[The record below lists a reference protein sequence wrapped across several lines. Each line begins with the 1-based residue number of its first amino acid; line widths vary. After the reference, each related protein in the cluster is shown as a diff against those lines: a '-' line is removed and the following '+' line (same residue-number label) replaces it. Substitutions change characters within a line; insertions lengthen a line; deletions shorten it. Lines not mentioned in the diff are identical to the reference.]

1 MATTYEDV
9 KDTVGEAWNGLTGSL
24 FGGSDSTTTTT
35 TNEGST
41 GLLVFGSVAVVAI
54 MVAIIFILGKN
65 K

>member
-1 MATTYEDV
+1 MATTFEDV
-9 KDTVGEAWNGLTGSL
+9 KDTVGEAWDGITGGL

-41 GLLVFGSVAVVAI
+41 GLLIFGSVAVVAI
-54 MVAIIFILGKN
+54 MVAVIFILGKN

>member
-1 MATTYEDV
+1 MATFFEDA
-9 KDTVGEAWNGLTGSL
+9 KDTVGEAWEGLTSGL
-24 FGGSDSTTTTT
+24 FGDSQSSTTTTT
-35 TNEGST
+35 SEGST

>member
-1 MATTYEDV
+1 MATFFEDA
-9 KDTVGEAWNGLTGSL
+9 KDTVGEAWGGLTGGL

-41 GLLVFGSVAVVAI
+41 GLLIFGSIAVVAI
-54 MVAIIFILGKN
+54 MVAVIFILGKN

>member
-1 MATTYEDV
+1 MATTFEDV
-9 KDTVGEAWNGLTGSL
+9 KDTVGETWNGLTESL
-24 FGGSDSTTTTT
+24 FGGTDSTTTTT

>member
-1 MATTYEDV
+1 MATFFEDA
-9 KDTVGEAWNGLTGSL
+9 KDTVGETWQGLTSGL

-41 GLLVFGSVAVVAI
+41 GLLVFGSIAVVAI
-54 MVAIIFILGKN
+54 MVAIIFILGKA

>member
-1 MATTYEDV
+1 MATTFEDV
-9 KDTVGEAWNGLTGSL
+9 KETVGETWNGLTGSL
-24 FGGSDSTTTTT
+24 FGGSDSTTKTTT
-35 TNEGST
+35 SEGST

>member
-1 MATTYEDV
+1 MATFFEDA
-9 KDTVGEAWNGLTGSL
+9 KDTVGEAWDGLTGGL

-41 GLLVFGSVAVVAI
+41 GLLIFGSIAVVAI
-54 MVAIIFILGKN
+54 MVAVIFILGKN

>member
-1 MATTYEDV
+1 MATF
-9 KDTVGEAWNGLTGSL
+9 KDTVSEVWQEYTRGL
-24 FGGSDSTTTTT
+24 FGGSDSSTVTT

-41 GLLVFGSVAVVAI
+41 GLLVFGSIAVVAI